1 MLRFPGDAP
10 IEAGNRSAEDH
21 RDWLADFLEAFEGSQ
36 FALAQVWGGAEG
48 CVKAGTAYLDA
59 FKAAATGTPSM
70 DITVSG
76 GVAIVGGKA
85 TWVREATNLSL
96 AAPAG
101 NPRIDTIQVSAA
113 TRTITA
119 KTGVEAVAPLAPEP
133 DAEAVVLWHVY
144 HRVGEANIQNA
155 DDASNGYLSDAREW
169 LTSAILVSEMGD
181 LSDVDLAGLADGD
194 ILVYRTASGKFKAEA
209 APSGGGVSSL
219 GDLSDVDLAGLADGD
234 ILVYR
239 TASGKFEP
247 GAASGGGGVSNLAD
261 LLDVNVSMKTDG
273 DVLFYNASSAKFEA
287 GPPAVG
293 ADSLADLSDVS
304 LTGVTNGDTL
314 IYSWASGKFI
324 PGVTPLPD
332 FTGTMV
338 LTAQGLTPAAAG
350 GCAVPE
356 VTETP
361 LCAHP
366 FWGAAFDGVTNE
378 AGWFCNVA
386 LPADFKGST
395 SLYVRPV
402 WTAATGTAGQTVT
415 WNIIA
420 RAFGDG
426 DTLDALFTSNAATV
440 TDALIAA
447 GSVHVG
453 AATALTIN
461 GTPAA
466 NKLLTFRVSRS
477 ASTDSHAGDASLIAL
492 LVSYTATR
500 GGT

>member
-169 LTSAILVSEMGD
+169 LTSAILVSEM
-181 LSDVDLAGLADGD
+181 
-194 ILVYRTASGKFKAEA
+194 
-209 APSGGGVSSL
+209 